1 MNALKVFVIASL
13 SLAASLAASASAL
26 VDVAWLQKN
35 LGRDEILVI
44 DASSAKLHAAG
55 HIPGAVHAPLYETGI
70 HFSSAR
76 LETALQSWGVSPG
89 RKVVIYDEGGTNMAT
104 WLFFELYHAGFPEAD
119 MVVLDG
125 GLAKWQAS
133 GGAVTKDPTPAPAK
147 GTFRIG
153 NLREDSRVRMP
164 DLMVAWGDKTGNV
177 VVDALDANYHFGDI
191 KFFDRA
197 GHIPNGIMWSNAD
210 FYNADKTFKSPE
222 EIRRMAAYLGIK
234 PEQQVN
240 SYCGGGVAA
249 TVPFFGLR
257 FVAGY
262 PKVRVYKESAFEWTR
277 DDRTLPIWT
286 YDAPYLRR
294 DMGWVNGWNNRMMRM
309 FGVAQL
315 SIVDVRSADA
325 YKQVHLPF
333 ALNISADVFRSNLD
347 DPAKL
352 AAILG
357 PAGVNTADDVVI
369 VSRGG
374 LNEDAALAFLAMEKL
389 GHKKIALLME
399 SVDDWGL
406 AGLEL
411 TKEPTIVGAPKSPQ
425 DFAVRPASYKASAR
439 DGVTLKDARGG
450 GGLYPKVWIASG
462 KKAPEKMPDGKVVH
476 VPYTDLIDAKGAPK
490 PANEIWKVL
499 ANAGVP
505 RYAEIVLVADD
516 PGEAAINYYIF
527 RLMGYPDVKVLVS

>member
-1 MNALKVFVIASL
+1 MNPFKLIIAGL
-13 SLAASLAASASAL
+13 ALAATVSANAAAL
-26 VDVAWLQKN
+26 VDVPWLQKN
-35 LGRDEILVI
+35 LGREDILLV
-44 DASSAKLHAAG
+44 DTSPAKAHAAG
-55 HIPGAVHAPLYETGI
+55 HIPGAVHAELYGTGI

-76 LETALQSWGVSPG
+76 LESALQAWGVSPG
-89 RKVVIYDEGGTNMAT
+89 RKIVIYDEGASNMAT
-104 WLFFELYHAGFPEAD
+104 WLFFELYYAGFPEGD
-119 MVVLDG
+119 MSVLDG
-125 GLAKWQAS
+125 GMAKWQAS

-147 GTFRIG
+147 GTFSITTR
-153 NLREDSRVRMP
+153 REDSRVRMP
-164 DLMVAWGDKTGNV
+164 ELMVAWGDKTGNV
-177 VVDALDANYHFGDI
+177 VVDALDADYHYGDI

-277 DDRTLPIWT
+277 DERTLPIWT

-325 YKQVHLPF
+325 YRQGHVPY
-333 ALNISADVFRSNLD
+333 ALNVSADVFRQSLS
-347 DPAKL
+347 DPSKL
-352 AAILG
+352 PAILG
-357 PAGVNTADDVVI
+357 PAGVNSNDDVVI
-369 VSRGG
+369 VSKGG
-374 LNEDAALAFLAMEKL
+374 LNEDSAIAFLVMEKL
-389 GHKKIALLME
+389 GHKKVALLME

-411 TKEPTIVGAPKSPQ
+411 AKEPTIVGRPKSPQ
-425 DFAVRPASYKASAR
+425 EMAVPPASFKASLR
-439 DGVTLKDARGG
+439 DGVMLKDARGG
-450 GGLYPKVWIASG
+450 GGLYPKVWIVSG
-462 KKAPEKMPDGKVVH
+462 KKAPEKMPDGKVVQ
-476 VPYTDLIDAKGAPK
+476 VPYTDFLDAKGAPK

-499 ANAGVP
+499 AKAGIP

-527 RLMGYPDVKVLVS
+527 RLMGFPDVKVLVS